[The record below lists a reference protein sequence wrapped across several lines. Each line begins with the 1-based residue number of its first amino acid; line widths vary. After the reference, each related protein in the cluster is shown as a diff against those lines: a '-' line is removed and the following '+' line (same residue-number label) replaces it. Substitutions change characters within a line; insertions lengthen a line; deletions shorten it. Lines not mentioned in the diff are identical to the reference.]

1 MVNTLKYSQPE
12 VFADDT
18 YIFIFHKDL
27 KNLYSDANEDLQS
40 LSSWLIAN
48 KHSLSIGNDKDSRYN
63 IHSNTNLKPNT
74 YLPKFRVGDSEIP
87 RTSNT

>member
-27 KNLYSDANEDLQS
+27 ENLYSNAKEDLQS

-74 YLPKFRVGDSEIP
+74 YLPKFRVGESEIP
-87 RTSNT
+87 